1 MQHFQSRDSIGQCQ
15 KSRSESSTIRETDL
29 KENFTD
35 NFQKVVAKHSKMEY
49 SIDKLKEPARWPKVV
64 KEDRK
69 MKKTE
74 IKKTV
79 KAMTVA
85 EMRKVASQYNIK
97 NAKKFKRV
105 ELEQMII
112 DAMVEANKNSN
123 KKSYKGQYTHKQDR
137 LAKIDSFSDK
147 VEQVVKGTMVLAME
161 SFETDVLQE
170 AMRILKIKG
179 WYRIYKRSTMI
190 EMICEA
196 TAA

>member
-1 MQHFQSRDSIGQCQ
+1 
-15 KSRSESSTIRETDL
+15 
-29 KENFTD
+29 
-35 NFQKVVAKHSKMEY
+35 
-49 SIDKLKEPARWPKVV
+49 
-64 KEDRK
+64 

-105 ELEQMII
+105 DLEQMII
-112 DAMVEANKNSN
+112 DAMVEANKKSN

-147 VEQVVKGTMVLAME
+147 VEQVVKGTMGLAME